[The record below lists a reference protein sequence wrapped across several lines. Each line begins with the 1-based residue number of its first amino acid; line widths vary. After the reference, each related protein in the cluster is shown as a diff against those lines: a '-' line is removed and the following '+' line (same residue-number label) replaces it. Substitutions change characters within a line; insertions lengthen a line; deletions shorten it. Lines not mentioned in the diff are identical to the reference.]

1 MALQFS
7 PLAMCIKA
15 VLANELAAVSTE
27 PLHFSLPTLVTLCL
41 LGVADLLQGLPY
53 LKKVLDVE
61 SGGQAGHTPLGER
74 GRFAAVGAWC
84 AQFVMLCPH
93 QLLQTG
99 LAEDVQTWQHSW
111 LAVLLLTFRTRQLV

>member
-1 MALQFS
+1 MALEVL
-7 PLAMCIKA
+7 PLPMNIQA

-27 PLHFSLPTLVTLCL
+27 PLHFSHPTLVTLCL

-74 GRFAAVGAWC
+74 GRLATVGAWC
-84 AQFVMLCPH
+84 TQFVMLCPH

-99 LAEDVQTWQHSW
+99 LAEDVQTGQYSW
-111 LAVLLLTFRTRQLV
+111 PAILIQTHRT